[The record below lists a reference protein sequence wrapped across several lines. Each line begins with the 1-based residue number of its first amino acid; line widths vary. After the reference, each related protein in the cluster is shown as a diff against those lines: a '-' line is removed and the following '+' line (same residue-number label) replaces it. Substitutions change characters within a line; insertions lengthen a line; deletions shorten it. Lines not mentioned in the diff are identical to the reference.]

1 MSEEDK
7 TEIEVSYSQV
17 LKNGEFMKL
26 LGGQFFSNFSDAML
40 QVSILIYVYS
50 FTGDLSVTTTV
61 LAVQLIPWIFVGPIA
76 GVFADRISR
85 KGIML
90 FADVLR
96 AAAIVTIPFQE
107 TVYGLMVVTF
117 LIGVASS
124 SFAAPRSAAIP
135 EIVGLK
141 LFVKAISLSQLMFQ
155 TMRIV
160 GPLFSAFIYA
170 IYKEQTFYL
179 ASIGYIISFAFIF
192 RTKIPSANSN
202 GDKLTLKLVTSDL
215 FHGFSFLVHEKVIRK
230 ILVLFA
236 VLVIAGG
243 FAGTL
248 IFPFIW
254 NIMHNGEPLLEDLA
268 TKEFGFIGAM
278 GALGGIFGNLVFGR
292 FENIIGRQ
300 LALFLGF
307 MGFGLYFT
315 MFPII
320 NTMTLFAALAL
331 LSGFFNGIFSLAIN
345 AIFAETVPNE
355 IRGRAYSATNSY
367 VQVLA
372 VLATTA
378 SGYAAEFFGIMET
391 IFYAGIFIVVLALLM
406 TILTKFFR
414 FAKVVPNELVKT

>member
-1 MSEEDK
+1 MSEEE
-7 TEIEVSYSQV
+7 TGENEISYTQV
-17 LKNGEFMKL
+17 LKNREFMKL
-26 LGGQFFSNFSDAML
+26 LGGQFFSNFGDAVL

-50 FTGDLSVTTTV
+50 FTGDLSLTTTV
-61 LAVQLIPWIFVGPIA
+61 LAVQLIPWIIVGPIA

-90 FADVLR
+90 FADLLR
-96 AAAIVTIPFQE
+96 AVSIVTIPFQ
-107 TVYGLMVVTF
+107 TSVYGIMVVSF

-160 GPLFSAFIYA
+160 GPLASAFIYA

-179 ASIGYIISFAFIF
+179 AGIGYLISFIFIY
-192 RTKIPSANSN
+192 RTLIPSANSN
-202 GDKLTLKLVTSDL
+202 GDKLTFKVVMTDL
-215 FHGFSFLVHEKVIRK
+215 YGGFSYLVHEKIIRK
-230 ILVLFA
+230 ILLLFA
-236 VLVIAGG
+236 VLIIAGG

-248 IFPFIW
+248 VYPFIW
-254 NIMHNGEPLLEDLA
+254 EIMHNGDPLLEDLA
-268 TKEFGFIGAM
+268 TQEFGFIGAM

-292 FENIIGRQ
+292 FEKIIGRQ

-307 MGFGLYFT
+307 MAFGVYFT

-320 NTMTLFAALAL
+320 NTMTLFASLAL

-345 AIFAETVPNE
+345 AIYAETVPNE

-367 VQVLA
+367 IQVLA
-372 VLATTA
+372 VIATTA
-378 SGYAAEFFGIMET
+378 SGYAAEYFGIMET
-391 IFYAGIFIVVLALLM
+391 IFYAGIFIVILAVIM
-406 TILTKFFR
+406 TFLTKFFR
-414 FAKVVPNELVKT
+414 FAKVVPVESNTS

>member
-1 MSEEDK
+1 MSDEDTTKIEE
-7 TEIEVSYSQV
+7 ISYTQV
-17 LKNGEFMKL
+17 LKNKEFMKL
-26 LGGQFFSNFSDAML
+26 LGGQFFSNFSDAIL

-61 LAVQLIPWIFVGPIA
+61 LAVQLIPWIFIGPIA
-76 GVFADRISR
+76 GVFADRVSR

-96 AAAIVTIPFQE
+96 AAAIVTIPFQK
-107 TVYGLMVVTF
+107 TVFGLMVVVF
-117 LIGVASS
+117 FIGVASS

-160 GPLFSAFIYA
+160 GPLASAFIYA
-170 IYKEQTFYL
+170 LYKEQTFYL
-179 ASIGYIISFAFIF
+179 ASTGYLLSFAFIL

-202 GDKLTLKLVTSDL
+202 GDKLTLRVVISDL
-215 FHGFSFLVHEKVIRK
+215 FDGFSFLVHERVIRK

-254 NIMHNGEPLLEDLA
+254 EIMHSGDPLLEDLA

-278 GALGGIFGNLVFGR
+278 SALGGIFGNLVFGR
-292 FENIIGRQ
+292 FENIIGRP

-307 MGFGLYFT
+307 MGFGIYFT

-320 NTMTLFAALAL
+320 TTMTLFASLAC

-378 SGYAAEFFGIMET
+378 SGFVAEYFGIMET

-406 TILTKFFR
+406 TILTKFFK
-414 FAKVVPNELVKT
+414 FAKVDEMK